1 MDADRWSRVE
11 GLYHQAVLL
20 DRAERA
26 SFLARA
32 CSDDQDLRAEVE
44 SLLDEDAGGD
54 RFLDEPALAVAARLV
69 ADEIP
74 VLTGRAFGPY
84 RIGTLLG
91 AGGMGD
97 VYRASDT
104 VLARDVAIKILPE
117 AFNDDSDRLV
127 RFKQEA
133 QFLAALSHPNI
144 AAIYGVCEADGIRGL
159 VLELVDGETLADR
172 IARGPI
178 PLHDAARI
186 ARQVGEGLDAA
197 HQRGVVHRDLK
208 PANIK
213 IAANGT
219 TKILDFGLAT
229 SAAVDVSVGGGE
241 PQRVVGTA
249 SYMSPEQARG
259 DIVDKR
265 TDIWAFGCVCFE
277 MLTGEPAFRTRR
289 LSAEAHVAGDLQPR
303 WSALPRSVPSGLTAL
318 LKRCLDVDLQRRRR
332 DIGDVLTDFDDALRG
347 TSEPPAQPLRFGW
360 WLLAG
365 TALLLAVM
373 LPWLFRVM
381 QRPAAD
387 PAQPVVYLL
396 SSPSR
401 RDGFS
406 RARQSDSCRA
416 GRLDDRVCRSV
427 SRGGAAP
434 SAEEARRRV
443 LTSHR

>member
-1 MDADRWSRVE
+1 MLTAGRASRGFIIE
-11 GLYHQAVLL
+11 AVLL
-20 DRAERA
+20 DRVERA

-32 CSDDQDLRAEVE
+32 CGDDQDLRAEVE

-54 RFLDEPALAVAARLV
+54 PFLDEPALAVAARLV

-117 AFNDDSDRLV
+117 AFNDDSDRLA

-133 QFLAALSHPNI
+133 QFLASLSHPNI

-208 PANIK
+208 PSNIK

-289 LSAEAHVAGDLQPR
+289 LRAEANAGADLQPR

-332 DIGDVLTDFDDALRG
+332 DIGDVLTDFDDAHYAERPNPRHSKGGSVGGCSRVPPSFWPSCFRG
-347 TSEPPAQPLRFGW
+347 CSESGSAPPQIPCSRLCTPQFCFQTRWIFPSATIRQL
-360 WLLAG
+360 
-365 TALLLAVM
+365 
-373 LPWLFRVM
+373 
-381 QRPAAD
+381 
-387 PAQPVVYLL
+387 
-396 SSPSR
+396 SR
-401 RDGFS
+401 RT
-406 RARQSDSCRA
+406 AR
-416 GRLDDRVCRSV
+416 
-427 SRGGAAP
+427 
-434 SAEEARRRV
+434 
-443 LTSHR
+443 

>member
-1 MDADRWSRVE
+1 MSCEGNSRVDADRWSRVE

-54 RFLDEPALAVAARLV
+54 PFLDEPALAVAARLV

-84 RIGTLLG
+84 RIGRLLG

-97 VYRASDT
+97 VYRGRDT
-104 VLARDVAIKILPE
+104 VLDRDVAIKILPE
-117 AFNDDSDRLV
+117 AFNDDAERLA

-133 QFLAALSHPNI
+133 QFLASLGHPNI
-144 AAIYGVCEADGIRGL
+144 AAIYGVLDADGIRGL

-197 HQRGVVHRDLK
+197 HQRGMVHRDLK

-229 SAAVDVSVGGGE
+229 SAAVDASVGGGE
-241 PQRVVGTA
+241 PRRVVGTA

-289 LSAEAHVAGDLQPR
+289 LGAETHVAGDLQPK
-303 WSALPRSVPSGLTAL
+303 WSALPRSVPSGS
-318 LKRCLDVDLQRRRR
+318 R
-332 DIGDVLTDFDDALRG
+332 
-347 TSEPPAQPLRFGW
+347 
-360 WLLAG
+360 
-365 TALLLAVM
+365 
-373 LPWLFRVM
+373 
-381 QRPAAD
+381 
-387 PAQPVVYLL
+387 
-396 SSPSR
+396 SS
-401 RDGFS
+401 
-406 RARQSDSCRA
+406 
-416 GRLDDRVCRSV
+416 
-427 SRGGAAP
+427 
-434 SAEEARRRV
+434 
-443 LTSHR
+443 